1 MDEGSVSAPAS
12 ASASAGAP
20 KPSPAQ
26 TSSARA
32 PKRRKVAHEGGRS
45 GPTAE
50 QQRRGKWDGALSR
63 LQAYREAH
71 GHCNVPPSWKNED
84 GFALGEWVTKQRSEH
99 KKYAKAPSSS
109 SLTVERV
116 EELERVGGAGWR
128 PTWQPAGEEA
138 QLVQALRHETR
149 KLRDRVLELGADLR

>member
-50 QQRRGKWDGALSR
+50 QQRRGTWNEALSR

-71 GHCNVPPSWKNED
+71 GHCNVPKRWKDED
-84 GFALGEWVTKQRSEH
+84 GFALGAWVSTQRSDH

-109 SLTVERV
+109 RLTAERV
-116 EELERVGGAGWR
+116 EDLVRVGAIFDW
-128 PTWQPAGEEA
+128 
-138 QLVQALRHETR
+138 
-149 KLRDRVLELGADLR
+149 LGAEMKRHAPDVYREFEAEIMAL

>member
-1 MDEGSVSAPAS
+1 MSAPAS

-50 QQRRGKWDGALSR
+50 QQRRGKWDAALSR

-71 GHCNVPPSWKNED
+71 GHCNVPSSWKDED
-84 GFALGEWVTKQRSEH
+84 GFALGAWVSKQKREH
-99 KKYAKAPSSS
+99 KKYEEEPSSS
-109 SLTVERV
+109 QLTAERV
-116 EELERVGGAGWR
+116 EDLVRVGAIFDWL
-128 PTWQPAGEEA
+128 EA
-138 QLVQALRHETR
+138 EMKRHAPDVHREFEAELMAL
-149 KLRDRVLELGADLR
+149 